1 MGSTRDI
8 PLDSKIHPTVHQLH
22 RSGILS
28 DKQLPTIGGE
38 EEQPPM
44 MTRFLNFF
52 RRRRVSTGLG
62 DEDYEEI
69 NTGNESEDSDVT
81 AVQTDWET
89 RGQYFA
95 KTWSWEDN

>member
-38 EEQPPM
+38 DEQPSM

-52 RRRRVSTGLG
+52 RRRRALTGLD
-62 DEDYEEI
+62 DEDYEDI
-69 NTGNESEDSDVT
+69 SSGNGSEGSDAI
-81 AVQTDWET
+81 AVETDWET